1 MSNREAGP
9 LTVPE
14 DAATA
19 SAPTSD
25 SKHVQEQPSEE
36 AQGVK
41 PMTSLASVQPT
52 CPTRQVI

>member
-25 SKHVQEQPSEE
+25 SKHVQE
-36 AQGVK
+36 
-41 PMTSLASVQPT
+41 
-52 CPTRQVI
+52 